1 MKKFLL
7 SLVALAFTITASA
20 QYYHTA
26 PVSGSNPNNVN
37 QRPSDGPLPFFKRST
52 ARGGDQRNDDSK
64 LQVTSVKK
72 CLRWYVNRP
81 KILQDK
87 NKLFPTRAR

>member
-37 QRPSDGPLPFFKRST
+37 QENSEYPVGSGLPTDWTLS
-52 ARGGDQRNDDSK
+52 
-64 LQVTSVKK
+64 L
-72 CLRWYVNRP
+72 
-81 KILQDK
+81 IHI
-87 NKLFPTRAR
+87 

>member
-7 SLVALAFTITASA
+7 SLAALAFSITASA

-37 QRPSDGPLPFFKRST
+37 QENS
-52 ARGGDQRNDDSK
+52 
-64 LQVTSVKK
+64 
-72 CLRWYVNRP
+72 
-81 KILQDK
+81 
-87 NKLFPTRAR
+87 

>member
-37 QRPSDGPLPFFKRST
+37 QENSEYPVGSGLPTDWTSIVGAAQSAGVGLKSE
-52 ARGGDQRNDDSK
+52 QRKSGK
-64 LQVTSVKK
+64 FRIS
-72 CLRWYVNRP
+72 CW
-81 KILQDK
+81 
-87 NKLFPTRAR
+87 